1 VGQGDDVTVQRPDLG
16 VVVPVYNGE
25 RWLRAALESLQEQTL
40 ADWEAVV
47 VDDGSTDD
55 TLRLAQE
62 ITAGDTRFRVVSQPN
77 AGVAVARNVGLAQ
90 LAEGIRFVAFLDADD
105 RYEPAALGLL
115 RATLDARPEAV
126 GAYCLARYVDA
137 EGVPILVGRHEAVQR
152 DRRRVVGR
160 RVVSADAEVDLA
172 FDSLIVSNAIWP
184 AAVALLRRG
193 DLLALGGAD
202 PSFQVQEDWELYLRL
217 SRRGPFA
224 FVPHTLVDYRRHD
237 SNATVASTQHAF
249 HQDRMWHKAWVSR
262 DNTAAQRRS
271 VHRAWR
277 WLQVRQAREHLRQL
291 PTAVRRRDTRTVARV
306 LAGVGLCLAS
316 IVLPGPPVVGARVS
330 AWMHTLVYA
339 RQSWDAVHP

>member
-202 PSFQVQEDWELYLRL
+202 PSFQVQEDWELYLRR
-217 SRRGPFA
+217 SRACGRSKRVHA
-224 FVPHTLVDYRRHD
+224 LAQRL
-237 SNATVASTQHAF
+237 STQPQPSCALGVAPARCGSDLLDHA
-249 HQDRMWHKAWVSR
+249 R
-262 DNTAAQRRS
+262 
-271 VHRAWR
+271 
-277 WLQVRQAREHLRQL
+277 
-291 PTAVRRRDTRTVARV
+291 AVRR
-306 LAGVGLCLAS
+306 AGAS
-316 IVLPGPPVVGARVS
+316 VS
-330 AWMHTLVYA
+330 AYQEQNA
-339 RQSWDAVHP
+339 SWSGPTCTRATRS